1 MSPEVNK
8 LARLVGLLI
17 AAPNA
22 ALYAQSLHLRPTS
35 AAPGEWAAME
45 ITWQS
50 SAQQPLVALE
60 WEARFPAAQLE
71 GDPMMRLTLD
81 ARSKGKSLN
90 CRARIETRETETVRC
105 ILSGGLQPI
114 PDGVL
119 AVLSLKIRE
128 KAQPGTVRIRIEHMI
143 GVKRDLGSVT
153 LDPAEALVKVNPK

>member
-1 MSPEVNK
+1 MFPEVYK
-8 LARLVGLLI
+8 LARFVGLLI

-35 AAPGEWAAME
+35 AAPGEWAVIE
-45 ITWQS
+45 IAWQS
-50 SAQQPLVALE
+50 SVQQQLVALE

-71 GDPMMRLTLD
+71 SDPMMRLTLD

-90 CRARIETRETETVRC
+90 CRARMETRETETLRC

-128 KAQPGTVRIRIEHMI
+128 KVQPGTLRIRIEHMI